1 MLQKKNDAL
10 ITAPVGHR
18 SIMPH
23 GKSPNKSR
31 RMQKMRSSF
40 SYFSGR
46 QRKEKKVRQE
56 GFAQLCKKTQLSYF
70 LLFSLFFLLSSC
82 VSSAQN
88 PAQSTAPD
96 WLTNIEKAYPS
107 KEWVAVT
114 AQGASQ
120 LQAENAAMNALAR
133 AFKTDVES
141 ITDTSQQFSEIIE
154 NVKGSK
160 TVTFNTSK
168 NFSQDV
174 QTANNIKGLIGV
186 QIDMYRAKDNTV
198 YVNARMN
205 RKECSARYTG
215 MINEN
220 VAIINRLLSAAT
232 VIPEQDT
239 LEVYSR
245 FSFAY
250 AIAQVTDNFQ
260 NILEVLD
267 PTTANKRPNYGGAN
281 AIKTKMLECAS
292 KITIGI
298 AITTEQTADKT
309 LFTRAAG
316 SFFRDL
322 GFKTNETGAPASA
335 SLENYVLRANA
346 RFESVSQNVVSCRY
360 YLDASLYNKK
370 NVSLFSFTENDR
382 KAHPDNASEARRL
395 AVHAVETSFKEE
407 KFANE
412 FNSWLNSLVE

>member
-1 MLQKKNDAL
+1 MKQTINKEQLAMSKKKQAQLVSNKQRFQTTNIAHYSLL
-10 ITAPVGHR
+10 IT
-18 SIMPH
+18 
-23 GKSPNKSR
+23 
-31 RMQKMRSSF
+31 
-40 SYFSGR
+40 
-46 QRKEKKVRQE
+46 
-56 GFAQLCKKTQLSYF
+56 
-70 LLFSLFFLLSSC
+70 LFFLLSSC
-82 VSSAQN
+82 ASSAQN
-88 PAQSTAPD
+88 AAQSAPE

-120 LQAENAAMNALAR
+120 IQAENAAMNALAR
-133 AFKTDVES
+133 AFRTNVDS

-154 NVKGSK
+154 NFKSSK

-174 QTANNIKGLIGV
+174 QITNNIKGLIGV
-186 QIDMYRAKDNTV
+186 QVDVYQAPDKTV
-198 YVNARMN
+198 HAVARMN
-205 RKECSARYTG
+205 RKECAVRYTG

-220 VAIINRLLSAAT
+220 VTIINQLLSAAAAM
-232 VIPEQDT
+232 PQQDT

-245 FSFAY
+245 LSFAH

-281 AIKTKMLECAS
+281 AIKTKMLECATR
-292 KITIGI
+292 ITIGI
-298 AITTEQTADKT
+298 AITTEQAADKT

-322 GFKTNETGAPASA
+322 GFKTSETPASA
-335 SLENYVLRANA
+335 GLENYVLRANV
-346 RFESVSQNVVSCRY
+346 RLESVSQNVVSCRY
-360 YLDASLYNKK
+360 YLDVSLYNKK

-395 AVHAVETSFKEE
+395 AVGAVETSLKED

-412 FNSWLNSLVE
+412 FNSWLNSLLE